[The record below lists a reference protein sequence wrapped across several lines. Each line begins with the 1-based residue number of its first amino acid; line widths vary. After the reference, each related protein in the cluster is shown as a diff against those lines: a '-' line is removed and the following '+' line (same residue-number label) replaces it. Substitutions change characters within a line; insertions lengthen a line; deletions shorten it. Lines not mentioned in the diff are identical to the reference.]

1 MHNSTTHLV
10 NMFIGRIFIV
20 RSNFVKQIRLLKC
33 LTQKLMEQT
42 YTSPATRWF
51 VRVDQEDSPA
61 CVTLYTFE
69 GAKFEAYHI
78 LIKQENVCDWIEK
91 IYAYADIREVFEQIL
106 FDPAYPQ
113 EIFGKILPRL
123 CTIRDQHKT

>member
-1 MHNSTTHLV
+1 
-10 NMFIGRIFIV
+10 
-20 RSNFVKQIRLLKC
+20 
-33 LTQKLMEQT
+33 MEQT

-51 VRVDQEDSPA
+51 VRIDQEDSPA

-69 GAKFEAYHI
+69 GAKFEAHRI

-91 IYAYADIREVFEQIL
+91 IYAYPEIRKVFEQIL

-113 EIFGKILPRL
+113 EVFGKILPRL
-123 CTIRDQHKT
+123 CTIRDQHKA